1 MFNIKRAVAASA
13 ALLVAGAISTTSAFS
28 ADYPEKQI
36 DVIVAFGPGGG
47 TDVAA
52 RTIEPFIE
60 KYLGADLVIINK
72 PGAGGEIGFSLL
84 ASSKTDGYTLG
95 FINLPAMFGY
105 SYERET
111 DYSPKSFKGVANL
124 VYDPGIIAVPADSDI
139 KDLKQ
144 LIQFGI
150 DNPGALPIGTS
161 GSVGSSEHIAIL
173 QMQAK
178 TGATFNHV
186 PFGSTA
192 PLRTALLGG
201 HIPAAAFN
209 LSEGV
214 EYMKEGTLRILGVM
228 APERSD
234 FAPDVPTFKEQ
245 GVDVVMGSS
254 RGLAVPAG
262 TPEEIV
268 EKLSA
273 AVEKAM
279 ADPEYAEKAKAAGV
293 PVHYLN
299 DKDYDK
305 FLAETSE
312 NLDMTW
318 EKTPWTK

>member
-1 MFNIKRAVAASA
+1 MFNMKKVVSAGA
-13 ALLVAGAISTTSAFS
+13 ALLLAGTISATSAY
-28 ADYPEKQI
+28 AGDYPEESI

-52 RTIEPFIE
+52 RTIQPFIE
-60 KYLGADLVIINK
+60 KYLGADLVVINK

-84 ASSKTDGYTLG
+84 ASAKPDGYTIG
-95 FINLPAMFGY
+95 FINLPAMYGY

-111 DYSPKSFKGVANL
+111 AYTPKSFKGVANL

-150 DNPGALPIGTS
+150 DSPGALPIGTS

-173 QMQAK
+173 QMQEK
-178 TGATFNHV
+178 TGAKFNHV

-209 LSEGV
+209 LSEAV
-214 EYMKEGTLRILGVM
+214 EYMNEGSLRILGVM
-228 APERSD
+228 ANERSEWV
-234 FAPDVPTFKEQ
+234 PEVPTFKEL
-245 GVDVVMGSS
+245 GIDVVNGSS
-254 RGLAVPAG
+254 RGLAVPTG
-262 TPEEIV
+262 TPEDIV
-268 EKLSA
+268 TKLSA
-273 AVEKAM
+273 AVEKAIT
-279 ADPEYAEKAKAAGV
+279 DPEYVKKAKSAGV
-293 PVHYLN
+293 PVKYLN
-299 DKDYDK
+299 DKDYDQ
-305 FLAETSE
+305 FLLDTSTR
-312 NLDMTW
+312 LDAIW

>member
-1 MFNIKRAVAASA
+1 MFNMKKVATASA
-13 ALLVAGAISTTSAFS
+13 ALLLAGAVSAT
-28 ADYPEKQI
+28 AVRAGDYPEKSI

-52 RTIEPFIE
+52 RTIQPYIE
-60 KYLGADLVIINK
+60 KYLGVDLVVLNK

-84 ASSKTDGYTLG
+84 ASAKPDGYTIG
-95 FINLPAMFGY
+95 FINLPAMYGY

-111 DYSPKSFKGVANL
+111 SYSPKSFKGVANL
-124 VYDPGIIAVPADSDI
+124 VYDPGIIAVPKDSNI

-144 LIQFGI
+144 LIQMGI
-150 DNPGALPIGTS
+150 DTPGALPIGTS

-173 QMQAK
+173 QVQEK
-178 TGATFNHV
+178 TGAKFNHV

-209 LSEGV
+209 LSEAV

-228 APERSD
+228 ADERSEW
-234 FAPDVPTFKEQ
+234 APDVPTFKEL
-245 GVDVVMGSS
+245 GIDVINGSS

-262 TPEEIV
+262 TPDEIV
-268 EKLSA
+268 EKLSI

-279 ADPEYAEKAKAAGV
+279 ADPEYSEKAKAAGV
-293 PVHYLN
+293 PVKYLD
-299 DKDYDK
+299 DKAYDK
-305 FLAETSE
+305 FLSDTSS
-312 NLDMTW
+312 NLDAIWAT
-318 EKTPWTK
+318 TPWTK

>member
-1 MFNIKRAVAASA
+1 MFKMTKAVAASA
-13 ALLVAGAISTTSAFS
+13 ALLFAGALSATSAFS
-28 ADYPEKQI
+28 ADYPDKPV

-60 KYLGADLVIINK
+60 KYLDTDLVVINK

-84 ASSKTDGYTLG
+84 ASAKTDGYTIG
-95 FINLPAMFGY
+95 FINLPAMFAY

-111 DYSPKSFKGVANL
+111 SYSPKSFKGVANL
-124 VYDPGIIAVPADSDI
+124 VYDPGIIAVPADSKF
-139 KDLKQ
+139 KDLKE
-144 LIQFGI
+144 LIQFGL
-150 DNPGALPIGTS
+150 DNPKALPIGTS

-209 LSEGV
+209 LSEAV
-214 EYMKEGTLRILGVM
+214 DYMQEGKMRILGVM
-228 APERSD
+228 SEERSPM
-234 FAPDVPTFKEQ
+234 APDVPTFKEQ
-245 GVDVVMGSS
+245 GVDVINGSS

-262 TPEEIV
+262 TPDDIV

-273 AVEKAM
+273 AVEKAIN
-279 ADPEYAEKAKAAGV
+279 DPEYAAKAKSAGV
-293 PVHYLN
+293 PVLYLD
-299 DKDYDK
+299 DKKYDK
-305 FLAETSE
+305 FLTETSK
-312 NLDMTW
+312 NLDITW
-318 EKTPWTK
+318 EKTPWTN

>member
-1 MFNIKRAVAASA
+1 MFKVKQTIA
-13 ALLVAGAISTTSAFS
+13 ALSTVLVAGALTATTALS
-28 ADYPEKQI
+28 ADYPDKPI

-60 KYLGADLVIINK
+60 KYLGSDLVIINK

-95 FINLPAMFGY
+95 FINLPAMFAY

-111 DYSPKSFKGVANL
+111 AYNPKSFKGVANL
-124 VYDPGIIAVPADSDI
+124 VYDPGIIAVPADSNI

-144 LIQFGI
+144 MIQFGL
-150 DNPGALPIGTS
+150 DNPGALPIGTA

-178 TGATFNHV
+178 SGAKYNHV
-186 PFGSTA
+186 PFGATA

-209 LSEGV
+209 LSEGI

-228 APERSD
+228 ADKRSD
-234 FAPDVPTFKEQ
+234 MAPDIPTFKEQ
-245 GVDVVMGSS
+245 GVDVIMGSS

-262 TPEEIV
+262 TPPEIV
-268 EKLSA
+268 AKLSA

-279 ADPEYAEKAKAAGV
+279 ADPDYAEKAKAAGV
-293 PVHYLN
+293 PVNYLN
-299 DKDYDK
+299 DKDYDQ
-305 FLAETSE
+305 FLKKTSE
-312 NLDMTW
+312 NLDVTW